1 MKQGAASSY
10 EWPMTSLGKT
20 EILVVDDDPDS
31 LEFLEYLIS
40 KEGAVV
46 TKAKNA
52 REALELLL
60 TWTPDVLLL
69 DLAMP
74 EVDGY
79 ELLTTIR
86 GIEHLREVP
95 AVAVT
100 ALAFERDKERSANAG
115 FAAHVSK
122 PYEIEALIDLIR
134 GLVANKPGNA
144 V

>member
-1 MKQGAASSY
+1 
-10 EWPMTSLGKT
+10 MTSIGKI
-20 EILVVDDDPDS
+20 EILIVDDDPDG
-31 LEFLEYLIS
+31 LEALEYLIS

-46 TKAKNA
+46 QKAKNA
-52 REALELLL
+52 REALELLV

-69 DLAMP
+69 DIAMP

-86 GIEHLREVP
+86 GIERLREVP

-100 ALAFERDKERSANAG
+100 ALAYERDKERSAEAG
-115 FAAHVSK
+115 FAAHLSK
-122 PYEIEALIDLIR
+122 PYEIDVLVDLI
-134 GLVANKPGNA
+134 GSLVAKEPRYG

>member
-1 MKQGAASSY
+1 
-10 EWPMTSLGKT
+10 MTSIGET
-20 EILVVDDDPDS
+20 AILVVDDDRDS
-31 LEFLEYLIS
+31 LEAFEYLIS
-40 KEGAVV
+40 KEGAIVK
-46 TKAKNA
+46 KAKNA

-69 DLAMP
+69 DIAMP

-86 GIEHLREVP
+86 GIERLREVP

-100 ALAFERDKERSANAG
+100 ALAFERDKERSAQAG

-122 PYEIEALIDLIR
+122 PYEIEALVDLIES
-134 GLVANKPGNA
+134 LVGRKPRHA

>member
-1 MKQGAASSY
+1 
-10 EWPMTSLGKT
+10 MTSIGET
-20 EILVVDDDPDS
+20 QILVADDDQDS
-31 LEFLEYLIS
+31 LEALEYLLS
-40 KEGAVV
+40 KEGAIVK
-46 TKAKNA
+46 KAKNA
-52 REALELLL
+52 RKALELLL

-86 GIEHLREVP
+86 GIGRLREVP

-100 ALAFERDKERSANAG
+100 ALAFERDKERSAKAG

-122 PYEIEALIDLIR
+122 PYEIKALVDLIG
-134 GLVANKPGNA
+134 GLVAKKPGDA
-144 V
+144 A

>member
-1 MKQGAASSY
+1 
-10 EWPMTSLGKT
+10 MTSIGET
-20 EILVVDDDPDS
+20 QILVADDDQDS
-31 LEFLEYLIS
+31 LEALEYLLS
-40 KEGAVV
+40 KEGAIVK
-46 TKAKNA
+46 KAKNA
-52 REALELLL
+52 RKALELLL

-122 PYEIEALIDLIR
+122 PYEIKALVDLIG
-134 GLVANKPGNA
+134 GLVAKKPGDA
-144 V
+144 A

>member
-1 MKQGAASSY
+1 V
-10 EWPMTSLGKT
+10 TSIGET
-20 EILVVDDDPDS
+20 QILVADDDQDS
-31 LEFLEYLIS
+31 LEALEYLLS
-40 KEGAVV
+40 KEGAIVK
-46 TKAKNA
+46 KAKNA
-52 REALELLL
+52 RKALELLL

-86 GIEHLREVP
+86 GIERLREVP

-122 PYEIEALIDLIR
+122 PYEIKALVDLIG
-134 GLVANKPGNA
+134 GLVAKKPGDA
-144 V
+144 A